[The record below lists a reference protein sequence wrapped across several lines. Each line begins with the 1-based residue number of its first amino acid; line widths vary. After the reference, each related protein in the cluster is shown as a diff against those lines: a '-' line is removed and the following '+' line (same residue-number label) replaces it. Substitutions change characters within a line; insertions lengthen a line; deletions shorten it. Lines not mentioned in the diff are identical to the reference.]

1 MIENRMAN
9 DKCWP
14 TGEQQVSDAEVVDL
28 AVSAIGSW
36 AFTNGDGATPSANLH
51 TEAVYTEILEGIDQ
65 GDLFGILYQSA
76 FEGFIW
82 TGCEI
87 SQLIEK
93 YTEHYAKNNVSKMR
107 KIFSAEIAD
116 YIAERE

>member
-14 TGEQQVSDAEVVDL
+14 LGEQQVSDSEAVEI
-28 AVSAIGSW
+28 AVSAIQSW
-36 AFTNGDGATPSANLH
+36 AVNNGDGATPSANLH

-76 FEGFIW
+76 FEGHIW

-87 SQLIEK
+87 GYLIEG
-93 YTEHYAKNNVSKMR
+93 YTKHYCKKNVSKMR